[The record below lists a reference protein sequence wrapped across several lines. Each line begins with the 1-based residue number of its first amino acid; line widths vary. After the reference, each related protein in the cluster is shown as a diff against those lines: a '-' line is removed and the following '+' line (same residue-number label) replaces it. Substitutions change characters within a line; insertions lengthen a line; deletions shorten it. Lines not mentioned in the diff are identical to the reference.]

1 MGERKKE
8 VEEVSRE
15 ESGIAMS
22 WGLGLF
28 IADRRRRKKKEEGK
42 VKGYRISLLALV
54 SRKGEEVSLGVELP
68 VLDRAWGSRNGFHE
82 VIVFLL
88 FHSVY

>member
-8 VEEVSRE
+8 VEVEVSRV

-22 WGLGLF
+22 RGTG
-28 IADRRRRKKKEEGK
+28 IAHSRSEEEKEEGK

-54 SRKGEEVSLGVELP
+54 SRKGEVSLGVELP
-68 VLDRAWGSRNGFHE
+68 VLGRAWGSRNGFHE

-88 FHSVY
+88 FNSV